1 MAQPDPDLRDVD
13 ADRPRVAGAPSS
25 TPGVPVFDE
34 EPGTQVPGSFL
45 ESLPQFFVFP
55 AILVVTLTAAYF
67 GLRMLVGCSPA
78 DARELIAQ
86 VRTASGEH
94 GQWQALHALADGLRT
109 GRFDLAAVSPAELA
123 ALYRDV
129 AGQGSEQRQFLLEVL
144 GWKRDPELTALA
156 IEALPAEEPEVRLAA
171 LFALARM
178 EDPAA
183 VPALAQVLGRGD
195 DDERWVALAALARIG
210 SDEAH
215 DAIASQLGGTDS
227 VLHRNA
233 VLALAQAGDR
243 RATPWMAALLD
254 RAAYAGDSRLDG
266 DEATLQDEASR
277 AAARES
283 VVEQFLV
290 SACRAAAHVD
300 EPALRPLLQS
310 LSSNDP
316 SLKVRSAAISALAD
330 LGAPPENS

>member
-1 MAQPDPDLRDVD
+1 MQ
-13 ADRPRVAGAPSS
+13 AGASS
-25 TPGVPVFDE
+25 SGEIPVFDE

-55 AILVVTLTAAYF
+55 AILVATLTAAYF
-67 GLRMLVGCSPA
+67 GLRMLVGTSPS
-78 DARELIAQ
+78 DARELVAQ
-86 VRTASGEH
+86 VRSASGEH

-109 GRFDLAAVSPAELA
+109 GRFDLASVAPAELA

-129 AGQGSEQRQFLLEVL
+129 AGQGAEQRQFLLEVL
-144 GWKRDPELTALA
+144 GWKKDPELTALA
-156 IEALPAEEPEVRLAA
+156 VEALQAEEPEVRLAA

-178 EDPAA
+178 EDPSA
-183 VPALAQVLGRGD
+183 VPALADVLTTGD
-195 DDERWVALAALARIG
+195 EDERWVALGALARIG
-210 SDEAH
+210 SEPAR
-215 DAIASQLGGTDS
+215 DAIAAQLGGPDS

-243 RATPWMAALLD
+243 RAAPWMPALLD

-266 DEATLQDEASR
+266 EEAALQDDASR
-277 AAARES
+277 AAAREN

-300 EPALRPLLQS
+300 DPALRPLLQS

-330 LGAPPENS
+330 LGATVENS